1 MGRTYVQNSLFARK
15 SKQILSFIRFYQ
27 GDVDGAI
34 ELFQKAYSTDLNL
47 FEEIFEMV
55 STELKDFKLQ
65 EKQLWNLREY
75 IKLRIN

>member
-1 MGRTYVQNSLFARK
+1 METIIYNNYRFRK
-15 SKQILSFIRFYQ
+15 QSNGYYQ
-27 GDVDGAI
+27 GYVDGAI
-34 ELFQKAYSTDLNL
+34 ELFQKAYSSDLNL